1 MPDRRAVTV
10 TMSTTFQVTA
20 KARLHDIVDSSPF
33 GLIVAIDER
42 SAPVFA
48 HAPILLTR
56 TAGAHGLLRAHLAIR
71 NPIVPCLSWRRECAV
86 IFWGPNAYVSPS
98 WYEAPSE
105 HVPTW
110 NYIVVEARCSVA
122 SIHGQADLSALLQD
136 MSRQF
141 EFPSSGW
148 SYEGMPANLK
158 QKLETEIVG
167 FSLCIDALIG
177 RFKLSQNRSRSDRAR
192 VIDRLSKESSADSQ
206 ELANAMLSFYSE

>member
-1 MPDRRAVTV
+1 
-10 TMSTTFQVTA
+10 
-20 KARLHDIVDSSPF
+20 
-33 GLIVAIDER
+33 
-42 SAPVFA
+42 
-48 HAPILLTR
+48 
-56 TAGAHGLLRAHLAIR
+56 
-71 NPIVPCLSWRRECAV
+71 
-86 IFWGPNAYVSPS
+86 
-98 WYEAPSE
+98 
-105 HVPTW
+105 
-110 NYIVVEARCSVA
+110 
-122 SIHGQADLSALLQD
+122 

-177 RFKLSQNRSRSDRAR
+177 RFKLSQKRSRSDRAR